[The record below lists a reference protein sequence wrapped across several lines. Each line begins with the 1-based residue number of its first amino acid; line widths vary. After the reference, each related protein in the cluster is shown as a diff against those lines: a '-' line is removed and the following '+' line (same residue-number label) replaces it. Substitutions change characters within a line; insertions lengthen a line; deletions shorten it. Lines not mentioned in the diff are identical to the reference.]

1 MTDFLPGDLIQDND
15 RRMLGRVLMVV
26 NYGGERIEACDTSG
40 RCFKIS
46 RKRIFFDSKPRRY
59 GFNVLMDRRMK

>member
-1 MTDFLPGDLIQDND
+1 MNDFLPGDLIKDND
-15 RRMLGRVLMVV
+15 PRMGDRVLMVIKAD
-26 NYGGERIEACDTSG
+26 GERVEAVNTSG
-40 RCFKIS
+40 RRVKIN